1 MFSSLRFT
9 MRRLVIAFS
18 MIVSLFPSIL
28 FAAAVPSV
36 RDVVVMPGESTSI
49 EIPIE
54 NQKTVSADITLQ
66 LFSAE
71 VVRGEEQPMIQELDT
86 GIAGWVSLSAGS
98 MMLAGGAQDS
108 MMVTVHPPADAQPR
122 SFILALVAA
131 EKIDGDVAVMHG
143 AATLIFVTVGD
154 VPASAQCVDFLR
166 NIDDGAT
173 LTLMNTGSGILYAN
187 GAVVLRGMF
196 GIRFGATPINP
207 MRHRI
212 AANQTRSWTVSLP
225 AIPWW
230 ALGALHYDIDEEQ
243 ITDDVCVPLDAGMRW
258 IPIVGIGI
266 GFVTIIVLGFA
277 IRRIRT

>member
-1 MFSSLRFT
+1 MLTSLRCTVFN
-9 MRRLVIAFS
+9 LVIGFL
-18 MIVSLFPSIL
+18 MISFFLPSIL
-28 FAAAVPSV
+28 LAAAVPSV
-36 RDVVVMPGESTSI
+36 RDVVMMPGESASV

-54 NQKTVSADITLQ
+54 NQKTVSADVALQ

-71 VVRGEEQPMIQELDT
+71 IVRGEEQPMIHELDT

-154 VPASAQCVDFLR
+154 VPASAQCVDFVR
-166 NIDDGAT
+166 NIDGDAT

-196 GIRFGATPINP
+196 GIRFGATPMNP
-207 MRHRI
+207 VGHRI
-212 AANQTRSWTVSLP
+212 AANQTRSWNVSLP

-230 ALGALHYDIDEEQ
+230 AFGALHYDIDEKQ
-243 ITDDVCVPLDAGMRW
+243 ITDDACAPLDAGMRW
-258 IPIVGIGI
+258 IPIIGIGI